1 MKCGQAIYVKDFYGS
16 FVVRFI
22 AQCEGRFL
30 MISNGLDGRNGYRLA
45 DWRGVFRELIALAVP
60 AKMIEKTR
68 SVEASAFGPY
78 VSFPL
83 TYPLSVSNFVNL
95 LGVPADEVRAEL
107 ADLAVQADEV

>member
-1 MKCGQAIYVKDFYGS
+1 MKCGQVIYVKDFYGT

-30 MISNGLDGRNGYRLA
+30 MITNGLDGRNGYMLP
-45 DWRGVFRELIALAVP
+45 DWHGVLRELIALAVP

-68 SVEASAFGPY
+68 SVEAAALGPY

-83 TYPLSVSNFVNL
+83 TYPLSVSNFVNV
-95 LGVPADEVRAEL
+95 LGVPAVEVRAEL
-107 ADLAVQADEV
+107 ADLAVMTDEV